1 MQLFFKH
8 DIISGFFLH
17 IIEGGIPLPLDF
29 EFTEEQK
36 MFKDMIVDFGQ
47 REIEPLV
54 EEAEKNE
61 KFPEGLFLK
70 LGEMGLLGIVFPEEY
85 GGVNLDK
92 ITDCIFSEEMGRIN
106 AGIAMCVNA
115 HTSLSMFPIYKFG
128 TEEQRKK
135 YLVPGIAGNK
145 IGALGLT
152 EPNAGS
158 DARNIKSQAIKKGNK
173 YILNGTKTWI
183 TNGTMCDYAV
193 VAAYTDKTK
202 KGHGISIFIVDK
214 GTPGFSVSGKMHKLG
229 HRSADTS
236 ELIFENCGV
245 PEENLLVGEGGFQG
259 AMETLLGARITHAAK
274 SVGIAQA
281 ALDYALQYSKE
292 REAFGKPISKFQAIS
307 FKLADMAVKVET
319 ARLMVYKAAWLYSN
333 GKKCLKEASMAK
345 LYAAEI
351 VQSVATEA
359 VQVLGGYGYSVEYL
373 AERYYRDAK
382 LASITEGTSEIQRV
396 VISRELGI

>member
-1 MQLFFKH
+1 VGLN
-8 DIISGFFLH
+8 
-17 IIEGGIPLPLDF
+17 F
-29 EFTEEQK
+29 EFTEEQR
-36 MFKDMIVDFGQ
+36 MFRDMIVDFGQ
-47 REIEPLV
+47 NEIEPLV
-54 EEAEKNE
+54 EDAEKNE
-61 KFPEGLFLK
+61 LFPVELFPK

-85 GGVNLDK
+85 GGVGLDK
-92 ITDCIFSEEMGRIN
+92 ITDCIFSEEMGKIN
-106 AGIAMCVNA
+106 AGIAMCINA

-128 TEEQRKK
+128 TEEQKQK
-135 YLVPGIAGNK
+135 YLVPGITGEK
-145 IGALGLT
+145 IGSLGLT
-152 EPNAGS
+152 EPFAGS
-158 DARNIKSQAIKKGNK
+158 DARSIRTTAVKKGDK

-183 TNGTMCDYAV
+183 TNGTICDYAI
-193 VAAYTDKTK
+193 VAAYTNKEK
-202 KGHGISIFIVDK
+202 KGTGISIFIVDNDA
-214 GTPGFSVSGKMHKLG
+214 PGFSVSQKMHKLG

-236 ELIFENCGV
+236 ELIFENCEV
-245 PEENLLVGEGGFQG
+245 SEENVLVGEGGFQG

-292 REAFGKPISKFQAIS
+292 REAFGRPISKFQAIS
-307 FKLADMAVKVET
+307 FKLADMAMKVET

-351 VQSVATEA
+351 VQDVATEC

-382 LASITEGTSEIQRV
+382 LASLTEGTSEIQRI

>member
-1 MQLFFKH
+1 M
-8 DIISGFFLH
+8 
-17 IIEGGIPLPLDF
+17 PLDF
-29 EFTEEQK
+29 EFTEEQR

-47 REIEPLV
+47 KEIEPLV
-54 EEAEKNE
+54 EDAEQNE
-61 KFPEGLFLK
+61 KFPVELFPK

-85 GGVNLDK
+85 GGVGLDK
-92 ITDCIFSEEMGRIN
+92 ITDCLFSEEMGRMN

-128 TEEQRKK
+128 TDEQKEK
-135 YLVPGIAGNK
+135 YLIPGIAGEK

-158 DARNIKSQAIKKGNK
+158 DARSIRSQATKKGDK

-183 TNGTMCDYAV
+183 TNGTMCDYAI
-193 VAAYTDKTK
+193 VAAYTDKSK
-202 KGHGISIFIVDK
+202 KGHGISIFVIDK

-236 ELIFENCGV
+236 ELIFENCEV

-292 REAFGKPISKFQAIS
+292 REAFGRPISKFQAIG

-345 LYAAEI
+345 LYAAEV
-351 VQSVATEA
+351 VQFVATEG

-382 LASITEGTSEIQRV
+382 LASITEGTSEIQKI

>member
-1 MQLFFKH
+1 M
-8 DIISGFFLH
+8 G
-17 IIEGGIPLPLDF
+17 LDF
-29 EFTEEQK
+29 EFTDEQK

-47 REIEPLV
+47 NEIEPLV
-54 EEAEKNE
+54 EDAEKNE
-61 KFPEGLFLK
+61 LFPVELFPK

-85 GGVNLDK
+85 GGVGLDK
-92 ITDCIFSEEMGRIN
+92 ITDCIFSEEMGKIN
-106 AGIAMCVNA
+106 AGIAMCINA

-128 TEEQRKK
+128 NDEQKQK
-135 YLVPGIAGNK
+135 YLVPGIEGTK
-145 IGALGLT
+145 IGSLGLT
-152 EPNAGS
+152 EPFAGS
-158 DARNIKSQAIKKGNK
+158 DARSIKSTAVKKGDK
-173 YILNGTKTWI
+173 YIINGTKTWI
-183 TNGTMCDYAV
+183 TNGTICDYAI
-193 VAAYTDKTK
+193 VAAYTNKEK
-202 KGHGISIFIVDK
+202 KGTGISMFIVDSDS
-214 GTPGFSVSGKMHKLG
+214 PGYSVSAKMHKLG

-236 ELIFENCGV
+236 ELIFENCEV

-292 REAFGKPISKFQAIS
+292 REAFGRPISKFQAIG

-345 LYAAEI
+345 LYAAEV
-351 VQSVATEA
+351 VQEVATEG

-382 LASITEGTSEIQRV
+382 LASLTEGTSEIQRI